1 MRKTIP
7 GAISA
12 VTLGLSAVVSGFTSS
27 PRVLAESPER
37 EAAEICGQAEALGTL
52 IDSSRTRA
60 DCVDAII
67 GPRDNET
74 LAYIVRLCNAEKIR
88 EKVGVTDSR
97 DCVQRVQAI
106 VSLEPGSPVHY

>member
-1 MRKTIP
+1 MRKSIA
-7 GAISA
+7 GAIA
-12 VTLGLSAVVSGFTSS
+12 AAGLSLSAFVGGFASS

-52 IDSSRTRA
+52 SDSSRTRA

-67 GPRDNET
+67 GPRDEET
-74 LAYIVRLCNAEKIR
+74 LAYIARLCSAQKIQEKM
-88 EKVGVTDSR
+88 GVTDSR

-106 VSLEPGSPVHY
+106 VSVEPGGFVHY